1 MTSFP
6 SLFGNGADKHRLG
19 IFYNA
24 IPGQN
29 RKDLVEEWGK
39 GMYGDAWAELEKLGQ
54 TEHEEGF
61 RLFDIEREWK
71 A

>member
-1 MTSFP
+1 
-6 SLFGNGADKHRLG
+6 
-19 IFYNA
+19 
-24 IPGQN
+24 
-29 RKDLVEEWGK
+29 
-39 GMYGDAWAELEKLGQ
+39 MYGDAWAELEKLGQ